1 MAPVKNSLLPIL
13 LFPLASAALD
23 PSCSPGGNFDLS
35 TWNLQLP
42 TGSAGS
48 VDTIRASDLEGCDGY
63 SGPNFY
69 TDPSNSAIILIAPG
83 NPSET
88 GCATTSGSEHCR
100 TELREVVASS
110 GANAAWSPAGTNVL
124 SVSMTVVKADDGSHG
139 TAIGQV
145 FASAASK
152 PILEMYYSQAGKIV
166 VGVKPNAD
174 GNQIV
179 TQVGSVPLG
188 TAFKYV
194 LEYSNNALSVTINGN
209 KTALSTYDWGSPAAY
224 FKAGNYNQ
232 AKTDVTSEVHIS
244 ALSIT
249 HS

>member
-1 MAPVKNSLLPIL
+1 MAPVNSLLSL
-13 LFPLASAALD
+13 LLLPLISTALD
-23 PSCSPGGNFDLS
+23 PSCSPGGNFDLTS
-35 TWNLQLP
+35 WNLQLP

-48 VDTIRASDLEGCDGY
+48 VDTIRASALKGCAGY
-63 SGPNFY
+63 KGPTFF
-69 TDPSNSAIILIAPG
+69 TDPKTSAIVLLAPG
-83 NPSET
+83 NPAQT

-100 TELREVVASS
+100 TELREVVPSS
-110 GANAAWSPAGTNVL
+110 GSNAAWSPAGTNIL
-124 SVSMTVVKADDGSHG
+124 RVSMTVVSADDGSHG

-166 VGVKPNAD
+166 AGVKPNPD

-179 TQVGSVPLG
+179 TQVGTVPVG
-188 TAFKYV
+188 TPFDYV
-194 LEYSNNALSVTINGN
+194 LEYSKNVLSVTISGK
-209 KTALSTYDWGSPAAY
+209 KTQLSTYDWGSPASY

-232 AKTDVTSEVHIS
+232 AKSAVSSEVHIS
-244 ALSIT
+244 ALSVT